1 MRLRHLLAVIP
12 LAAILITPAPAVA
25 APPIPSGTFAYF
37 GNVNASQ
44 DGTRRCA
51 DIDFLA
57 GTYYVELQ
65 PCASRSSQRW
75 KLTVQANGMYIIQN
89 AHDGKCMYPEYPAT
103 PGQHW
108 FIIVDACLGGS
119 SQDRWQ
125 AQPYGGGFQFENNH
139 TGGYL
144 DADRAHSSAGLVSN
158 NSPSETGPGSFW
170 ALTSTP

>member
-1 MRLRHLLAVIP
+1 MRLRHLLAAIP

-25 APPIPSGTFAYF
+25 APPIPSGTFWYF

-51 DIDFLA
+51 DL
-57 GTYYVELQ
+57 GGHGYVILK
-65 PCASRSSQRW
+65 PCADKSSQRW
-75 KLTVQANGMYIIQN
+75 KLTLQANGMYIIQN